1 MVLSKSTIQA
11 IRAYQSTLDKKSTGL
26 SASELRD
33 GLGIS
38 ERSLRQ
44 LMRAGIVKFAGFRAA
59 RSVCSQKFNQPCY
72 TVEMKGVK

>member
-1 MVLSKSTIQA
+1 MVLSKNTLAA
-11 IRAYQSTLDKKSTGL
+11 IRAYQSTLDKKSAGL

-33 GLGIS
+33 ELGIS

-59 RSVCSQKFNQPCY
+59 RSVCNQKFNQPVY
-72 TVEMKGVK
+72 EVATKGLK